1 MHQQGMRSQALKW
14 QCGRLSASLWHVL
27 TQVYTTGQKFVQP
40 APIPSYLK
48 TAAIFAVVWYIIVS
62 QQRHCTTAVRWPM
75 WLTRGFVVHAAG
87 VRNWARLLQY
97 PARAP

>member
-1 MHQQGMRSQALKW
+1 MGPGGGVGVGVAH
-14 QCGRLSASLWHVL
+14 
-27 TQVYTTGQKFVQP
+27 TTGQKFVQP